1 MSDKRRLHVD
11 SFRGNI
17 LPLALIMM
25 LTILMAGIGIGTVVL
40 EGSRRAKAMD
50 ASVAAYYMADSGIE
64 RQLYEVRKNSQTVSY
79 LNSLGGSYFN
89 GGSWVSTGA
98 YEPIVS
104 KKISTV
110 STSSFAVIDSF
121 DPDNLGSMPGIASIL
136 LSWEKDPSCFE
147 PASNIEVSY
156 AYWEIIGGVPV
167 WPSDNQ
173 FVVLPKNGSG
183 VFTIG
188 PLDPNRAYRI
198 RMKAYDCPAV
208 NLEARLFDSA
218 AQPKAFPGDITLGA
232 EGTYSKATQKIAVTM
247 PKLDVLSGL
256 FSYVLFS
263 ECTLV
268 KGTGSQE
275 CPP

>member
-1 MSDKRRLHVD
+1 MLDKHGYHLKSSD
-11 SFRGNI
+11 GNI

-25 LTILMAGIGIGTVVL
+25 LTILMAGIGLGTVVL

-50 ASVAAYYMADSGIE
+50 ASVAAYYLADSGIE
-64 RQLYEVRKNSQTVSY
+64 RQLYEVRKNNQTVNY
-79 LNSLGGSYFN
+79 LNTLGGSYFN

-104 KKISTV
+104 KKISMV
-110 STSSFAVIDSF
+110 STSSFAVIDLF
-121 DPDNLGSMPGIASIL
+121 DPDNLGTMLGVASMTVT
-136 LSWEKDPSCFE
+136 WEKDPTCLA
-147 PASNIEVSY
+147 PTSNIEVSY
-156 AYWEIIGGVPV
+156 AYWEIVGGVPE

-173 FVVLPKNGSG
+173 FVVLPKNGAG
-183 VFTIG
+183 LMTVG

-198 RMKAYDCPAV
+198 RLKAFDCPAINMEV
-208 NLEARLFDSA
+208 ELYDAVS
-218 AQPKAFPGDITLGA
+218 QPKAFPGDITLGA
-232 EGTYSKATQKIAVTM
+232 EGTYSKATQKISVTM

-256 FSYVLFS
+256 FSYVIFS

-268 KGTGSQE
+268 KGTGVQE